1 MQISAEEAGGEA
13 VSDKDEPVHLDA
25 GRGLRLIKTP
35 EPKRP
40 EPPPAVKAMLD
51 DMRRRE
57 SEDRGRPR
65 RDPSGKDAA

>member
-1 MQISAEEAGGEA
+1 M
-13 VSDKDEPVHLDA
+13 SDASGKEPDIIEHLST
-25 GRGLRLIKTP
+25 GRALRLIKTP

-40 EPPPAVKAMLD
+40 EPPLAVKAMFD

-65 RDPSGKDAA
+65 RDSGGKDAA